1 MALIRYTTPTVIFSY
16 SDITVSSITKAYLT
30 IKQRNNEIIARDIST
45 ATVGSSSLSWT
56 LTQAETALL
65 TVGVPAQICCDWLL
79 DDGTRGRSNIK
90 TEQVEN
96 TGKAE
101 VISNE

>member
-1 MALIRYTTPTVIFSY
+1 MIIRYTTPTVIFSY

-30 IKQRNNEIIARDIST
+30 IKQRNNEIITKDITT

-56 LTQAETALL
+56 LSQAETALL
-65 TVGVPAQICCDWLL
+65 TAGVPAQICCDWLL
-79 DDGTRGRSNIK
+79 NDGTRGRSDIK